1 MLLLISRLLLN
12 ALSHRL
18 VSVCIVNLRCEMVNK
33 RIKGG
38 SNRDQ
43 IAIKSRS
50 NRDQTAVKPRST
62 RVATR
67 PQRCHI
73 AGSAWWKRGPLW
85 CAIWERPH
93 LLSCSLAATSIA
105 SAAHGTVARSV
116 TVLCGKAKSVPLP
129 GSIHDTEFLVQSR
142 MPCSVWITAVVA
154 RCLKVATHNSHL
166 CVRRARQNQV
176 KPRSNRDQT
185 AVKSTS
191 SAGKRRCNRAQ

>member
-1 MLLLISRLLLN
+1 MS
-12 ALSHRL
+12 ALSTCDARW
-18 VSVCIVNLRCEMVNK
+18 STS
-33 RIKGG
+33 G
-38 SNRDQ
+38 SKADQ

-50 NRDQTAVKPRST
+50 NRDQTAIKPRST